1 MLGNVEKPLVSESRR
16 DLLLEYC
23 LISLQKNERIK
34 DIYGENT
41 CDKLKFPSIGERM
54 KKKKRKH
61 KKNRYFFS
69 QLNINFFI
77 TTEKKTSAGKRSSTG
92 RKGPH
97 RHFLIENLFP
107 SHHYQLVGLAER
119 PSTILGSV
127 LSSFQASEG
136 DTNVELHSYQVRN
149 GNKYG
154 PKSVCSAADQRAQV
168 HCCACWEPFAPL

>member
-1 MLGNVEKPLVSESRR
+1 MLYYVLAR
-16 DLLLEYC
+16 
-23 LISLQKNERIK
+23 KNWQ
-34 DIYGENT
+34 T
-41 CDKLKFPSIGERM
+41 CHQTF
-54 KKKKRKH
+54 
-61 KKNRYFFS
+61 
-69 QLNINFFI
+69 

-168 HCCACWEPFAPL
+168 HCCACWEPFAPLWTALGSQFFQRKTEKKNCMHLPMKTIARKLPSSSTPI

>member
-61 KKNRYFFS
+61 KKNTTSTSIFS
-69 QLNINFFI
+69 LLQKKKHPR
-77 TTEKKTSAGKRSSTG
+77 EKEVQQDARG
-92 RKGPH
+92 
-97 RHFLIENLFP
+97 LIVIF
-107 SHHYQLVGLAER
+107 
-119 PSTILGSV
+119 
-127 LSSFQASEG
+127 
-136 DTNVELHSYQVRN
+136 
-149 GNKYG
+149 
-154 PKSVCSAADQRAQV
+154 
-168 HCCACWEPFAPL
+168 